1 MLTRPAFSVVLAS
14 LLACAT
20 TGALP
25 AETPPAGI
33 LELAIK
39 TREARLAGDNEAW
52 LRHGR
57 ETLNRAPEHPDLQI
71 SVARALAANGRLDES
86 LAHLEQAIGR
96 GAGFDPMTLP
106 EFKDVSGNARFT
118 ALAERARSNQAPVL
132 PAEVYVTVEQAE
144 VSPEGITWDAATER
158 LFIGSLEG
166 AIWQVSRDRTMT
178 RFAGPETGLREVLGL
193 KVDAGRRLLWAVSGV
208 FPDLFGA
215 QDAPKKDVGLTS
227 VVAFDLD
234 SARPVGQCV
243 LDERPTLHGFNDLAL
258 ARNGDVYVSD
268 STASAIYRLPR
279 GECRLERL
287 VQDPLMGFPNG
298 IALSADESRL
308 YVAHIEGLSAVDL
321 ATGRR
326 TQLPVPE
333 GATVN
338 SMDGLVSDG
347 ADLIGIQPSPYL
359 ARVIR
364 IRLRQDGLAVRE
376 VSTLSSRPPHGVS
389 QTTGTVAAPHYF
401 SVAGIPDALA
411 GNTAA
416 DRRARILRTLLR

>member
-1 MLTRPAFSVVLAS
+1 MPTRPVRSALLAS
-14 LLACAT
+14 LLGFAAAIVL
-20 TGALP
+20 GVEA
-25 AETPPAGI
+25 PPAGI
-33 LELAIK
+33 LDVAMK

-71 SVARALAANGRLDES
+71 SVARALPANGRLEES
-86 LAHLEQAIGR
+86 LAHLEQAINR

-106 EFKDVSGNARFT
+106 EFKDVSGNARLA
-118 ALAERARSNQAPVL
+118 ALAERARDNQAQAS
-132 PAEVYVTVEQAE
+132 PAEVYLTVEHAE
-144 VSPEGITWDAATER
+144 VEPEGITWDADTER
-158 LFIGSLEG
+158 LFIGSLNG
-166 AIWQVSRDRTMT
+166 AIWQITKDRTMT
-178 RFAGPETGLREVLGL
+178 RFAGPQTGLREVLGL
-193 KVDAGRRLLWAVSGV
+193 KVDSGRRLLWAVSGV
-208 FPDLFGA
+208 FPDLFGP
-215 QDAPKKDVGLTS
+215 QDQPKKDVGLTG
-227 VVAFDLD
+227 VIAFDLD
-234 SARPVGQCV
+234 SARPVRQCT

-279 GECRLERL
+279 GDCRLERL
-287 VQDPLMGFPNG
+287 VQDPQMGFPNG

-321 ATGRR
+321 STGQR
-326 TQLPVPE
+326 TQLPVPT

-338 SMDGLVSDG
+338 SMDGLVSQG

-364 IRLRQDGLAVRE
+364 IRLRHDGLAVRE
-376 VSTLSSRPPHGVS
+376 VSTLSSRPPQGVS

-401 SVAGIPDALA
+401 SVAGVPDAIA
-411 GNTAA
+411 GNTVA
-416 DRRARILRTLLR
+416 DRRARILWTALR